1 MAAATE
7 MAVEPTQM
15 EEHAEDMEAEEA
27 YSAYCHVSEL
37 EQHGIN
43 RKDTEKLA
51 SAGFCTVQSIAYATL
66 KSLCQVKGVSDAKA
80 QKLREI
86 AYKIVPSTFT
96 TAAAELEQ
104 RQNMVQLS
112 TGSKEL
118 DKLLEGGIE
127 TGSLTELYG
136 EFRTGKTQLC
146 HTLCV
151 TAQLPLDQG
160 GGEGKAMYID
170 TEGTFRPQRLV
181 AIAERYGVAAEM
193 VLENV
198 VYARAHNSEQQKELL
213 KQACSLMSEDR
224 FSLLVVDSATAL
236 YRTDYMGRGE
246 LSERQMQLAQFLRAL
261 TRMSAEFG
269 IAVVLTNQVS
279 DSEQKMNLN
288 VTWSPRR
295 RRRDATSPRWLLY
308 DHMRVYVSRE
318 KSRGRVATV
327 SINTGRREPRRH
339 VLRQGRDEAHRGQ
352 HHRARVAYA
361 PAAQEGARRE
371 PRVQGD

>member
-7 MAVEPTQM
+7 MAVETTQM

-51 SAGFCTVQSIAYATL
+51 QAGFCTVQSIAYATL

-151 TAQLPLDQG
+151 TCQLPLSRG
-160 GGEGKAMYID
+160 GGEGKALYID
-170 TEGTFRPQRLV
+170 AKGTFRPERV
-181 AIAERYGVAAEM
+181 KHIA
-193 VLENV
+193 
-198 VYARAHNSEQQKELL
+198 ARFGL
-213 KQACSLMSEDR
+213 R
-224 FSLLVVDSATAL
+224 GTA
-236 YRTDYMGRGE
+236 
-246 LSERQMQLAQFLRAL
+246 
-261 TRMSAEFG
+261 
-269 IAVVLTNQVS
+269 
-279 DSEQKMNLN
+279 
-288 VTWSPRR
+288 
-295 RRRDATSPRWLLY
+295 Y
-308 DHMRVYVSRE
+308 D
-318 KSRGRVATV
+318 
-327 SINTGRREPRRH
+327 I
-339 VLRQGRDEAHRGQ
+339 
-352 HHRARVAYA
+352 
-361 PAAQEGARRE
+361 
-371 PRVQGD
+371 

>member
-193 VLENV
+193 VLETGL
-198 VYARAHNSEQQKELL
+198 HPGTL
-213 KQACSLMSEDR
+213 KDQVTSPGGTTIA
-224 FSLLVVDSATAL
+224 
-236 YRTDYMGRGE
+236 G
-246 LSERQMQLAQFLRAL
+246 LRAMKE
-261 TRMSAEFG
+261 RGVSGAMMA
-269 IAVVLTNQVS
+269 AV
-279 DSEQKMNLN
+279 EA
-288 VTWSPRR
+288 
-295 RRRDATSPRWLLY
+295 ATKR
-308 DHMRVYVSRE
+308 SRE
-318 KSRGRVATV
+318 LG
-327 SINTGRREPRRH
+327 
-339 VLRQGRDEAHRGQ
+339 
-352 HHRARVAYA
+352 
-361 PAAQEGARRE
+361 
-371 PRVQGD
+371 

>member
-1 MAAATE
+1 MAAME
-7 MAVEPTQM
+7 AVETTQM
-15 EEHAEDMEAEEA
+15 EDAGAAGAEDDMMEDGGAA
-27 YSAYCHVSEL
+27 YFHVSEL
-37 EQHGIN
+37 EQHGIS
-43 RKDTEKLA
+43 RQDTQKLA
-51 SAGFCTVQSIAYATL
+51 GAGFCTVQSIAYATL
-66 KSLCQVKGVSDAKA
+66 KSLCAVKGVSDTKA
-80 QKLREI
+80 QKLRDI
-86 AYKIVPSTFT
+86 AYKLVPSTFV
-96 TAAAELEQ
+96 TAAEELQQ
-104 RQNMVQLS
+104 RQQMIVLS

-181 AIAERYGVAAEM
+181 AIAERYGVSPEM

-213 KQACSLMSEDR
+213 KQACALMSEDR

-269 IAVVLTNQVS
+269 IAVVLTNQVVANPDGMS
-279 DSEQKMNLN
+279 FAK
-288 VTWSPRR
+288 
-295 RRRDATSPRWLLY
+295 DATKPIGGNIIAHASHTRLQLKKARGENRVCKVIDSP
-308 DHMRVYVSRE
+308 
-318 KSRGRVATV
+318 
-327 SINTGRREPRRH
+327 SIAES
-339 VLRQGRDEAHRGQ
+339 EASFSVG
-352 HHRARVAYA
+352 
-361 PAAQEGARRE
+361 AAGVDDAKE
-371 PRVQGD
+371 